1 MKNPRTDL
9 AVEATRLSSR
19 GGITRRERGE
29 HFSVTEIELH
39 DDRHMETA
47 GKRKGRYITLA
58 SEDLGRTVP
67 QFADMAQELGRELQA
82 LLPETGTVLV
92 LGLGNREITPDALGP
107 QAAARIL
114 ATRHLRETLGAEDAF
129 FASLRPVSVLAAG
142 VLGQTGIEAAELT
155 ASLVKRLD
163 AKAVIAI
170 DALACAEMHRLGT
183 TVQLSDTGIAPGSG
197 VQNRRR
203 ELSEDT
209 LGVPVIAV
217 GVPTVVDLH
226 TVAAE
231 LTDTAPKS
239 DMPNLM
245 VTPRNIDALT
255 QNAAWLIACGAMAER
270 TIASVKN
277 ARSCAPLTGSGR
289 SSMKSM
295 KS

>member
-1 MKNPRTDL
+1 MAYPRTDL
-9 AVEATRLSSR
+9 AVEATALRSR
-19 GGITRRERGE
+19 GGITKRERGE

-39 DDRHMETA
+39 DDRHADTA
-47 GKRKGRYITLA
+47 GKRKGRYITLE
-58 SEDLGRTVP
+58 SRSLGRSVP
-67 QFADMAQELGRELQA
+67 QFADMAEELGRELGS
-82 LLPETGTVLV
+82 LLPSTGAVLV
-92 LGLGNREITPDALGP
+92 LGLGNRDITPDALGP

-170 DALACAEMHRLGT
+170 DALACAELHRLGT

-197 VQNRRR
+197 VQNRRK
-203 ELSEDT
+203 ELSRDT

-226 TVAAE
+226 TVTQAMTDAAPRA
-231 LTDTAPKS
+231 DA
-239 DMPNLM
+239 PNLM

-255 QNAAWLIACGAMAER
+255 QNAARLIACGVNLALHPQLDLETVEQM
-270 TIASVKN
+270 
-277 ARSCAPLTGSGR
+277 TG
-289 SSMKSM
+289 
-295 KS
+295 